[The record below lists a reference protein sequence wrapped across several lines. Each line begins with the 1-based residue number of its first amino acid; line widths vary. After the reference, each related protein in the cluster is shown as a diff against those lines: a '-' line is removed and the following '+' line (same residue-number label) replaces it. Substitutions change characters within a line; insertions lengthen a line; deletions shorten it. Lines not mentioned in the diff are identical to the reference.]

1 MIWTETEAALSWGRR
16 PKARH
21 AVARPAFGDE
31 AFGLLDP
38 AGPPVLPRGLGRS
51 YGDSGLN
58 ADGRLI
64 DMTGLDRFISADWS
78 TGKVRA
84 QAGLSL
90 EALINAGLWHGWFPA
105 TVPGTRYVT
114 LGGAVANDIHGKNH
128 HGAGT
133 FGSHVT
139 ALHLLRSDG
148 SPQRLTPDDPLFAAT
163 VGGLG
168 LTGLI
173 TEVELQLG
181 AVPSGWIDT
190 IDVPFDTVEDFFALS
205 AAAEGRYEHTVAWVD
220 VCGVKAG
227 RGIFSQGNWAARAP
241 REIVLG
247 PPARTMPF
255 EAPGF
260 ALNPLTLQAFNALYY
275 RAKALKGRRMQR
287 VRADAF
293 WFPLDAIGHWNR
305 MYGPRGFY
313 QYQCVV
319 PPQAAVDAT
328 KALLKAIADA
338 RQGSFLAVLKTF
350 GDRPS
355 PGLLSFP
362 MPGATLALDFPDK
375 GEETLALFARLD
387 AIVAEAGG
395 RLYPA
400 KDGRMPADMFR
411 RGFPRWE
418 EVEAQRDPAI
428 MSDFWRRVTR

>member
-1 MIWTETEAALSWGRR
+1 MSWRETDAALSWGRR
-16 PKARH
+16 PQARH

-31 AFGLLDP
+31 AAALVASGDTPF
-38 AGPPVLPRGLGRS
+38 LPRGLGRS

-58 ADGRLI
+58 DGGRLI
-64 DMTGLDRFISADWS
+64 DMTGLDRFIAADWT

-90 EALINAGLWHGWFPA
+90 EALINASLWHGWFPA

-133 FGSHVT
+133 FGTHVT
-139 ALHLLRSDG
+139 ALHLARSDG
-148 SPQRLTPDDPLFAAT
+148 SPQRLTPGDPLFAAT
-163 VGGLG
+163 IGGLG

-173 TEVELQLG
+173 TEVELQL
-181 AVPSGWIDT
+181 APVPSGWIDA
-190 IDVPFDTVEDFFALS
+190 IDVPFETVEDFFALS

-220 VCGVKAG
+220 VCGAKAG

-241 REIVLG
+241 REITFGQPRIAL
-247 PPARTMPF
+247 PMD
-255 EAPGF
+255 APGF
-260 ALNPLTLQAFNALYY
+260 ALNTATLRAFNALYY
-275 RAKALKGRRMQR
+275 RTKAAKGRRMQR
-287 VRADAF
+287 VRADVF
-293 WFPLDAIGHWNR
+293 WFPLDAVAGWNR
-305 MYGPRGFY
+305 MYGKAGFY

-319 PPQAAVDAT
+319 PPEAAVDAT

-338 RQGSFLAVLKTF
+338 QQGSFLAVLKTF

-355 PGLLSFP
+355 PGVLSFP
-362 MPGATLALDFPDK
+362 MPGATLALDFPDH
-375 GEETLALFARLD
+375 GADTLALFARLD
-387 AIVAEAGG
+387 AIVAEARG

-400 KDGRMPADMFR
+400 KDGRMPAAMFWS
-411 RGFPRWE
+411 GYPRWE
-418 EVEAQRDPAI
+418 EVERLRDPAI